1 MLSIEI
7 TEETKTVSDMSDLLR
22 RIADMLEEG
31 YTRGYGPDF
40 NLSGEEEEEDEEE

>member
-7 TEETKTVSDMSDLLR
+7 TEETRTADDMAGLLR

-31 YTRGYGPDF
+31 YTSGFGPDF
-40 NLSGEEEEEDEEE
+40 NLSGEEEAEEE